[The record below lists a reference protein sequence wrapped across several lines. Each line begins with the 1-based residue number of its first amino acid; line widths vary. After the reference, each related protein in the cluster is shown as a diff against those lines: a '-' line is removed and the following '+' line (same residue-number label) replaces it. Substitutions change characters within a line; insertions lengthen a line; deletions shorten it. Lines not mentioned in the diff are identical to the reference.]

1 VRVALAITT
10 FERPDALAAVLRTAI
25 DQRIAA
31 DEIWVADDG
40 SGDATRAVV
49 EQFARLGPVRHV
61 RQEHAGFRL
70 TRLRNLAIA
79 ATAADYLIFIDGD
92 MLLHPDFIDDHRR
105 IASAGAFT
113 QGVRILLDDGA
124 TRIALDAAQRGA
136 NPLDAKPQGHG
147 LRKLYGVHAPAM
159 QRIARHAANT
169 VIAIKGCNQGF
180 WRRDLERVNGF
191 NEAIEGWGPED
202 KELCCS
208 AGSRGT
214 CTMPLPHAINSQQ
227 IVRFSRTRSARRR
240 LGASSA
246 STRTARAARHPLRT
260 ARYRA
265 TCRIL
270 SLLLASKGKPS
281 CPAN

>member
-113 QGVRILLDDGA
+113 QGVRILLDEGA
-124 TRIALDAAQRGA
+124 TRLALDAAQRGA
-136 NPLDAKPQGHG
+136 NPLDAKAQGHG

-159 QRIARHAANT
+159 QRIARHVSNT
-169 VIAIKGCNQGF
+169 VIAIKGCNQAF

-202 KELCCS
+202 KELCARLEH
-208 AGSRGT
+208 AGVRRQTLLFGGIAWH
-214 CTMPLPHAINSQQ
+214 LHHAS
-227 IVRFSRTRSARRR
+227 
-240 LGASSA
+240 
-246 STRTARAARHPLRT
+246 AARDQL
-260 ARYRA
+260 AENRA
-265 TCRIL
+265 IL
-270 SLLLASKGKPS
+270 AHTLGTKATRCERGLDSHSPS
-281 CPAN
+281 GPTSSPHGTLSRNV